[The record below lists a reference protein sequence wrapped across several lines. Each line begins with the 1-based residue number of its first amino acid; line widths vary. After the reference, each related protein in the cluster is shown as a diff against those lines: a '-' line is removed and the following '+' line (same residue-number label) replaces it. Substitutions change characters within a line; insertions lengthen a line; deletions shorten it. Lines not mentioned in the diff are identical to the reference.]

1 MKRRLLLHSL
11 VMLVFFNFSCSS
23 YKDIPYFQDLDKTT
37 ATIETIDNYSP
48 LTIQPEDILGINVSS
63 LNPEASAI
71 FNYNLNRVNGNNY
84 DNSVDNPVVG
94 YLVDQDGDIQIPL
107 IGTMEVAGY
116 TTSEISEKLQTMLL
130 TYLKEPIVNIRL
142 LNFKISVLGDVLN
155 PGVFTVQNERIT
167 IPEALSL
174 SGDLN
179 ITAIRTNVL
188 LIREI
193 EGERKFIPIDLTSK
207 ELFDSPYFYLKNNDV
222 IYVQPD
228 KTKFATVDRGY
239 RTASI
244 LLSALSVVAIVFS
257 TLYR

>member
-1 MKRRLLLHSL
+1 MKQLKIFYSLILLVILNS
-11 VMLVFFNFSCSS
+11 SCSS
-23 YKDIPYFQDLDKTT
+23 YKDIPYFQDLDKTS
-37 ATIETIDNYSP
+37 ATIETIENFSP

-63 LNPEASAI
+63 LNPEASAV

-84 DNSVDNPVVG
+84 DNSIDNPVVG
-94 YLVDQDGDIQIPL
+94 YLVDQDGNIQIPL
-107 IGTMEVAGY
+107 IGTMKVAGY
-116 TTSEISEKLQTMLL
+116 TTSEISKKLQTNLL
-130 TYLKEPIVNIRL
+130 TYLKEPLVNIRL

-167 IPEALSL
+167 LPEALSL

-207 ELFDSPYFYLKNNDV
+207 EIFDSPYFYLKNNDV

-228 KTKFATVDRGY
+228 KTKFATVDLGY
-239 RTASI
+239 RSTSI
-244 LLSALSVVAIVFS
+244 ILSALSVLAIVFS

>member
-1 MKRRLLLHSL
+1 MKQFKLFYLLISL
-11 VMLVFFNFSCSS
+11 LILNSSCSS
-23 YKDIPYFQDLDKTT
+23 YKKIPYFKDLDRS
-37 ATIETIDNYSP
+37 AISIDTINNYSQ
-48 LTIQPEDILGINVSS
+48 LTIQPQDIIGINVSS

-71 FNYNLNRVNGNNY
+71 FNYNLNRVNGNNF

-94 YLVDQDGDIQIPL
+94 YLVDEKGEIHIPL
-107 IGTMEVAGY
+107 IGSIEVAGC
-116 TTSEISEKLQTMLL
+116 TTSELSEDLEIMLL
-130 TYLKEPIVNIRL
+130 TYLKEPVVNIRM
-142 LNFKISVLGDVLN
+142 LNFKISVLGDVLR

-179 ITAIRTNVL
+179 ITAIRNIL

-207 ELFDSPYFYLKNNDV
+207 EFFDSPYFYLKNNDV

-257 TLYR
+257 AVYN